1 MTLFSRTSFLDV
13 LLFTKHLS
21 VMIKSGITVAESVKS
36 LHEQTKSGA
45 LKDILSHVLSGVEN
59 GDTLAKSLS
68 KYPDTFSNFYINL
81 IAIGEESGVL
91 QENLDFLSKQLG
103 KEYALRKKVQGILL
117 YPIIVFS
124 VAFIMSGLI
133 SIFILP
139 KLVTLFESFDVT
151 LPLSTRILLAI
162 SHIMQLYGILIFG
175 GIIVFGMIM
184 RVSLIIPRV
193 RYAYHWCL
201 LNTPLLGIFLQNV
214 YISSLCRD
222 LGMMLKAGL
231 SITRALQVEYAT
243 TTNLIF
249 KGYIGKLQL
258 SVAKGEMISKEL
270 LTGEF
275 TKIPPLVSKMIDVG
289 ERTGKLEESFLYLG
303 DFFEEEVDNT
313 AKNFSTILE
322 PVLLLVIGLIV
333 AFVALAIISPIY
345 SLTGSVHR

>member
-1 MTLFSRTSFLDV
+1 MTFFSRTSFLDV

-21 VMIKSGITVAESVKS
+21 VMIKSGITIAESIKS
-36 LHEQTKSGA
+36 LQQQTKSGA
-45 LKDILSHVLSGVEN
+45 LRDVLEHVLRDVEN
-59 GDTLAKSLS
+59 GDTLAKALS
-68 KYPDTFSNFYINL
+68 KYPKTFSTFYVNL

-117 YPIIVFS
+117 YPIIVFTA
-124 VAFIMSGLI
+124 AFIMSSLI

-139 KLVTLFESFDVT
+139 KLVTLFESFDVA

-162 SHIMQLYGILIFG
+162 AHIMQLYGVFIFG
-175 GIIVFGMIM
+175 GIIVLGMLM
-184 RVSLIIPRV
+184 RASLVILRV
-193 RYAYHWCL
+193 RYIYHLFL
-201 LNTPLLGIFLQNV
+201 LNTPLLGVFLQNV
-214 YISSLCRD
+214 YISSMCRN

-243 TTNLIF
+243 TTNLVF

-258 SVAKGEMISKEL
+258 SVAKGETISREL
-270 LTGEF
+270 STGDF
-275 TKIPPLVSKMIDVG
+275 RKIPPLVSKMIDVG

-303 DFFEEEVDNT
+303 DFFEEEVDDT

-322 PVLLLVIGLIV
+322 PILLLSIGLIV